1 LIAALHVK
9 YAALAT
15 VAAARNC
22 WDAFVDETA
31 VVDVVGLIVVDVE
44 VGLTVV
50 DVEVGLTVVDV
61 EVGLTVVDVEVGL
74 TVVDVEVD
82 GAAAGL
88 GLEQAAARTASPITT
103 MYFAFIDPPCSPT

>member
-1 LIAALHVK
+1 MIAALHVK

-61 EVGLTVVDVEVGL
+61 EV
-74 TVVDVEVD
+74 D

>member
-1 LIAALHVK
+1 MVRPLIAALHVS

-31 VVDVVGLIVVDVE
+31 MVDV

-50 DVEVGLTVVDV
+50 DVEA
-61 EVGLTVVDVEVGL
+61 GL

-82 GAAAGL
+82 VDGVAAGL
-88 GLEQAAARTASPITT
+88 GLEQPAAKTISPITT
-103 MYFAFIDPPCSPT
+103 MHFAFIDPPR